1 MRGGGGGADL
11 GGRGVPPVGATV
23 AVDVTSPGAPR
34 RRALEDVFMHGQN
47 CEESIRGGVFISF
60 QGKKTKK
67 ATITTTQRE
76 CLELKK

>member
-1 MRGGGGGADL
+1 MDL
-11 GGRGVPPVGATV
+11 GGRRVPPVGATI

-47 CEESIRGGVFISF
+47 CEESTRGDAFISL
-60 QGKKTKK
+60 QEKK
-67 ATITTTQRE
+67 APITATHKE